1 MENNDTSWID
11 ELYRQ
16 RDIKEKAKL
25 GRIVC
30 TTQNYEPSPTEKAQ
44 AIAIL
49 KKEMRQLKKTLR
61 DKNQRLN
68 RLLKCK

>member
-25 GRIVC
+25 ETIVC
-30 TTQNYEPSPTEKAQ
+30 TTQDYEPSPAEKAQ